1 MNNNNIRNLNEIKTN
16 SSIKYKKINKNLSTN
31 NLEVNNSHKKNL
43 KSSSSLKYNR
53 HLINSHK
60 LYSSNSVSSNINRL
74 STISSENLI
83 TNYNSS
89 SKRISSIENKIK
101 NKIKNKENKSIR
113 YLSTSSSPNNHR
125 NFSNNSINNN
135 NNKKGV
141 NNNKKMLLF
150 SDAKKNSVIKLNKDL
165 HNLNLKNKRIINNS
179 NYKKISNKNIK
190 NILNLQS
197 QNSSLLISP
206 KTERQTINYNNN
218 NNKSNLL
225 TINSNKKTINISS
238 KNYHKNIS
246 PISKLNNL
254 ILSISPRKSKRYL
267 NNLSNNINNN
277 YHIIEIFLISN
288 YGHKNLIGLKNVKLI
303 SNYNLNCQILKFS
316 YKNCKI
322 INDKENIIL
331 GLNSELKPSF
341 EIIFTLPNNHKLRDI
356 IINNYKGKD
365 RTICTKN
372 IEIFYENKVIFL
384 GKISQ
389 NSNLILQEIN
399 KKKFKYKFSPIKKII
414 VNRKIKNKDYVNN
427 NITNNDM
434 KTIIKTFK
442 HINSLD
448 DIKKDYKN
456 NINNLSNNNNLNIKF
471 QRCNS
476 NILNSSNSLEN
487 INKLDNNNNN
497 NIGYIN
503 CDKIKITFIENFLN
517 NNNNNNNNNFNK
529 INKNKIDINN
539 NNILYGLT
547 GLQFYIY
554 DEIENIEKEFLIDNF
569 KSINANPKDIN
580 TCMNLIN
587 DERIFKNLF
596 NKNNK
601 TNNENNMW
609 LTIKIKNLPFIEFI
623 TKKRIKL
630 TKIKFWNWN
639 EKNSIENGI
648 KIFNLNLFNNNN
660 LIINSNFYL
669 HKGIGEK
676 NCDYSQ
682 DIKFPFVLKKLNEEE
697 FKPYLNIN
705 MNHHNFGLIYNTPF
719 LPFGFVLK
727 FEFIKNYMN
736 EEFIGFKYIKIY
748 NQNGKEIDNYKTIIL
763 PKNSIIKCYNN
774 FYNDNDNKI
783 IMKFINTNFFNNES
797 KDVYDCNKNNRMYFI
812 FDDPVGISLI
822 NIENFNKENFSLK
835 EIKILLDDNII
846 YEGKLKKG
854 MNSIIFT
861 GNKKILKLIDVN
873 NLNLIEEK
881 NNI

>member
-1 MNNNNIRNLNEIKTN
+1 MNNNNNNIRNLNEIKTN

-31 NLEVNNSHKKNL
+31 NIEFTNSHKKNL

-83 TNYNSS
+83 TNNNNSS

-101 NKIKNKENKSIR
+101 NKLKNKENKSIR
-113 YLSTSSSPNNHR
+113 YLSTSSSPKNHR
-125 NFSNNSINNN
+125 NFSNKSISL
-135 NNKKGV
+135 NKKKEIY
-141 NNNKKMLLF
+141 NKKMLLF

-165 HNLNLKNKRIINNS
+165 HNLNLKNKRTINNS
-179 NYKKISNKNIK
+179 NLKSNNKKISKNIK
-190 NILNLQS
+190 NILKLQS

-206 KTERQTINYNNN
+206 KTERQTINYNNT

-225 TINSNKKTINISS
+225 TINSNKKTINNNS
-238 KNYHKNIS
+238 KNNYKNNIS

-254 ILSISPRKSKRYL
+254 ILSISPRKSKRSL

-277 YHIIEIFLISN
+277 YHTIEIFLISN
-288 YGHKNLIGLKNVKLI
+288 YGHKYLIGLKNVKLI

-365 RTICTKN
+365 KTICIKN

-414 VNRKIKNKDYVNN
+414 VNRKIKNNDYVNN
-427 NITNNDM
+427 NNKINNDM
-434 KTIIKTFK
+434 KIINKTFK

-448 DIKKDYKN
+448 DIKKEYKN
-456 NINNLSNNNNLNIKF
+456 NINIIQNNNNLNIKF
-471 QRCNS
+471 QRFNS
-476 NILNSSNSLEN
+476 NILNNSNSLDN
-487 INKLDNNNNN
+487 FYKLDNNNNKIN
-497 NIGYIN
+497 YIN
-503 CDKIKITFIENFLN
+503 CDKIKITFLENFLN
-517 NNNNNNNNNFNK
+517 NNNNNNFNK
-529 INKNKIDINN
+529 KSKNKIDITN

-547 GLQFYIY
+547 GIQFYIY
-554 DEIENIEKEFLIDNF
+554 DENENVEKEFLIDNF
-569 KSINANPKDIN
+569 KSINSIPKDIN

-596 NKNNK
+596 NKSNK
-601 TNNENNMW
+601 TNNDNNMW
-609 LTIKIKNLPFIEFI
+609 LTIKIKNFPFIEFI
-623 TKKRIKL
+623 SKKSIKL

-648 KIFNLNLFNNNN
+648 KIFNLNLFKNNN

-669 HKGIGEK
+669 HKGIGEN

-682 DIKFPFVLKKLNEEE
+682 DIKFPFILNKLNEEE
-697 FKPYLNIN
+697 IKPYFNIN
-705 MNHHNFGLIYNTPF
+705 MNHFNFGLIYNTPY

-727 FEFIKNYMN
+727 FELINNYFN
-736 EEFIGFKYIKIY
+736 EEFIGFKSIKIF
-748 NQNGKEIDNYKTIIL
+748 NQNGKEINNYKKIIL
-763 PKNSIIKCYNN
+763 PINSIIKCSNN
-774 FYNDNDNKI
+774 NKI
-783 IMKFINTNFFNNES
+783 IMKFININVLNNEL
-797 KDVYDCNKNNRMYFI
+797 KNVYDCNKNNRIYFI
-812 FDDPVGISLI
+812 FNDPIGISLI
-822 NIENFNKENFSLK
+822 NIENFNNNKENFSLK
-835 EIKILLDDNII
+835 DIKILLDDNII
-846 YEGKLKKG
+846 YEAKLKKG

-873 NLNLIEEK
+873 NLNLIEDSNK
-881 NNI
+881 II